1 MYTFRLLKNNRI
13 VGVLWM
19 DEENGVIGMKSEN
32 EEVKDMLRVLATGV
46 YGAGNFLPSG
56 PEVVKH
62 PAYWLYNLSAWSSIS
77 STIDD
82 VQVDPPVE
90 IPTTPEGTYA

>member
-1 MYTFRLLKNNRI
+1 MYTFRLSKNNRI

-19 DEENGVIGMKSEN
+19 DKENGVIGMKSGN
-32 EEVKDMLRVLATGV
+32 EEVMDMLRVLATGI
-46 YGAGNFLPSG
+46 YGAGNFLPG
-56 PEVVKH
+56 DPEVVKH
-62 PAYWLYNLSAWSSIS
+62 PAYWLYNLSVWSSIS
-77 STIDD
+77 NTIDD